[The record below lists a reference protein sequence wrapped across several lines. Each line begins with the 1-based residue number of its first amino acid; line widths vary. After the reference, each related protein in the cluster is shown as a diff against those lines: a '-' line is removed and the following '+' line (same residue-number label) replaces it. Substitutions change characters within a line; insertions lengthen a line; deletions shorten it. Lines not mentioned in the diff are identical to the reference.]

1 MKEEVAD
8 EEFRIAKAV
17 ARQEAKLAAE
27 EQFKEDK
34 FRREIGEIHNHRI
47 DTVRIKKI
55 FLFYSNAIYYSPF
68 FFFR

>member
-34 FRREIGEIHNHRI
+34 FRREIGEIHKHRI
-47 DTVRIKKI
+47 DTVK
-55 FLFYSNAIYYSPF
+55 N
-68 FFFR
+68 